1 MRNMMQQNFPCRVQ
15 VLSSIS
21 TDIFL
26 SLYKGKKIQQNFFIK
41 KETQIY
47 QIFQLLRHIQWFH

>member
-26 SLYKGKKIQQNFFIK
+26 SLYKGQKIQQNFLIK
-41 KETQIY
+41 KETQIC
-47 QIFQLLRHIQWFH
+47 QIF

>member
-1 MRNMMQQNFPCRVQ
+1 MRNMMQQNFLCRVQ

-26 SLYKGKKIQQNFFIK
+26 SLYKGKKIQQNFLIK

-47 QIFQLLRHIQWFH
+47 QIF